1 MWENCV
7 LFPLL
12 MFDVFQPSC
21 EHVGVSYGT
30 WSGGELPLGFSLF
43 SFVKMTFQSCFT
55 FWQEMEPCQKW
66 LKSEKAKQF
75 QSCSRALGVLSLTW
89 CQTNVRYCLINLN
102 NTEIG
107 KNHSWL
113 IAVVIWI
120 KYVKDYLHLIK
131 LKQIPKYTCV
141 RLA

>member
-1 MWENCV
+1 MGTIFSRSSTLSMYLMWENCV

-55 FWQEMEPCQKW
+55 F
-66 LKSEKAKQF
+66 
-75 QSCSRALGVLSLTW
+75 
-89 CQTNVRYCLINLN
+89 
-102 NTEIG
+102 
-107 KNHSWL
+107 
-113 IAVVIWI
+113 
-120 KYVKDYLHLIK
+120 
-131 LKQIPKYTCV
+131 
-141 RLA
+141 